1 MGVMRM
7 GFCHVKVTDLAEAR
21 EHYVNVLGL
30 YPTLETDG
38 KIYLK
43 GWDEWDHHSVI
54 LEEGGVGI
62 VSHGY
67 KVRHESDLEDIE
79 HNASAFGL
87 STERISAGT
96 HVELGDLLRV
106 HLPNGHVADFYAT
119 ATQLGV
125 EVGVHNP
132 NSFPTDLRN
141 IGAPLLDHALL
152 VGDDVE
158 NTERFFTE
166 VLGFYPSERMVATM
180 DDGAP
185 LIATWLSTGN
195 KSHDVAFLKGPD
207 GKFHHMSFA
216 LKDWNKVT
224 DAADI
229 LLHRGYEMDLAP
241 TRHGITRG
249 ETTYFFDPAGN
260 RNETFS
266 GGYLMY
272 PDRPSVTWTM
282 DELGKGLD
290 YYKRE
295 VTDSF
300 LTVFS

>member
-21 EHYVNVLGL
+21 DHYVNVLGL

-54 LEEGGVGI
+54 LEEGGVGV

-67 KVRHESDLEDIE
+67 KVRHEADLEDIE
-79 HNASAFGL
+79 AKSKTFGA

-96 HVELGDLLRV
+96 HQEVGDILRV
-106 HLPNGHVADFYAT
+106 QLPNGHAADFYASMT
-119 ATQLGV
+119 A
-125 EVGVHNP
+125 VGTETGTHNP
-132 NSFPTDLRN
+132 DSFPKDLRN
-141 IGAPLLDHALL
+141 IGAPLLDHGLFI
-152 VGDDVE
+152 GDDVE
-158 NTERFFTE
+158 GTEKYFE
-166 VLGFYPSERMVATM
+166 DVLGFQASERMVASL

-185 LIATWLSTGN
+185 LIATWMSTSN
-195 KSHDVAFLKGPD
+195 KTHDVAFLKGPD
-207 GKFHHMSFA
+207 GAFHHMSFQ
-216 LKDWNKVT
+216 LKDWHHVT
-224 DAADI
+224 AAGDVVVHADI
-229 LLHRGYEMDLAP
+229 PVDLPP

-249 ETTYFFDPAGN
+249 ETAYFFDPSGN
-260 RNETFS
+260 RNETFA
-266 GGYLMY
+266 GGYLWY

-282 DELGKGLD
+282 DALGKGLD

-300 LTVFS
+300 LSVHT